1 MTSTKFVTLAVAAL
15 FTIGAA
21 GAAGAQEKK
30 AAKGAKCVI
39 AGGEATMVTQDLAK
53 FMAEAALKNSIKGDN
68 RTASGAI
75 TLKCGPDST
84 GAMQYCKATQKA
96 CL

>member
-1 MTSTKFVTLAVAAL
+1 
-15 FTIGAA
+15 
-21 GAAGAQEKK
+21 
-30 AAKGAKCVI
+30 
-39 AGGEATMVTQDLAK
+39 MVTQDLAK

-75 TLKCGPDST
+75 TLKCGPDSA
-84 GAMQYCKATQKA
+84 GALQYCKATQKA